1 MVDSGVGCVFDGV
14 VEGVVVTWGVGAAV
28 TVNDV
33 CVVVTICWWWYV
45 SVDDEME
52 CTKGNASLVRVVWQ
66 DCLSTSERVGLGGA
80 TYHSLVKVS
89 FWYLASASLSVF

>member
-1 MVDSGVGCVFDGV
+1 M
-14 VEGVVVTWGVGAAV
+14 VTWAVCAAV

-33 CVVVTICWWWYV
+33 CVVVTVCWWWYV

-80 TYHSLVKVS
+80 AYHSLVKVGV
-89 FWYLASASLSVF
+89 WYLASASLSVF

>member
-1 MVDSGVGCVFDGV
+1 MVAWAVC
-14 VEGVVVTWGVGAAV
+14 AAV

-33 CVVVTICWWWYV
+33 CVVVIICWWWYV

-52 CTKGNASLVRVVWQ
+52 GAEGNACLVRVVWQ

-80 TYHSLVKVS
+80 AYHSLVKVS
-89 FWYLASASLSVF
+89 VWYLASASLSVF

>member
-1 MVDSGVGCVFDGV
+1 M
-14 VEGVVVTWGVGAAV
+14 TWGVGAAV

-33 CVVVTICWWWYV
+33 CVVGTICWWWYV

-52 CTKGNASLVRVVWQ
+52 CTKGNVSLVRVVRQ

-89 FWYLASASLSVF
+89 VWYLASASLSVF